1 MSKRSEALY
10 LGDML
15 EASRRAYAKAA
26 AAGRDALGRDEDLQM
41 ILTHLIQI
49 VGEAARNISETTRVA
64 HPEIPWSEITGMR
77 HKVVHDY
84 FRVDLDTLWDTIN
97 HDLPSLIAALE
108 KITPPE
114 PPSA

>member
-15 EASRRAYAKAA
+15 EAARRAYAKAT
-26 AAGRDALGRDEDLQM
+26 AAGRETLERDEDLQM

-49 VGEAARNISETTRVA
+49 VGEAARNVSEATRLA
-64 HPEIPWSEITGMR
+64 HPEIPWSEIVAMR
-77 HKVVHDY
+77 HKIGHGY
-84 FRVDLDTLWDTIN
+84 FHVDLGTLWDTITN
-97 HDLPSLIAALE
+97 DLLPLITALA
-108 KITPPE
+108 KFTPPE